1 MQFPLKKTVLLRAG
15 RNILSLS
22 PKLNHFTRIHFF
34 LTPYFFFPYRKQLSA
49 MYKPLTFKNLPFKHV
64 MSLDVCIEL
73 PEITRWHIL
82 AYFIHISNAWLT
94 GLKSTNVN
102 REQNRGLGVL
112 VLEQKMNHHCW
123 QSLLGQRCLSHG
135 FEWPLLF
142 LVSASLTSTHSPS
155 HEHTPKATPTPF
167 TLEALW
173 NHFWLKGM
181 WIRQKEGVSEAT
193 TWSRSMAERLKMS
206 PLALHSQLEF

>member
-1 MQFPLKKTVLLRAG
+1 MGQLDNRPNA
-15 RNILSLS
+15 IC
-22 PKLNHFTRIHFF
+22 F
-34 LTPYFFFPYRKQLSA
+34 LTLNFGKHSSVLILVTKTLCNFLWRKLSYWEQEEIFYPFHLNLITLPGSIFSYTIFFFPYRKQLSA

-142 LVSASLTSTHSPS
+142 LVSAPLTSTHSPS
-155 HEHTPKATPTPF
+155 HEHTPKATP
-167 TLEALW
+167 
-173 NHFWLKGM
+173 
-181 WIRQKEGVSEAT
+181 
-193 TWSRSMAERLKMS
+193 RL
-206 PLALHSQLEF
+206 L